1 MIIKESRN
9 VELFSWDELTPKQ
22 QDYIIDNW
30 QDIRKIANTVYEW
43 FDDDLMLFYE
53 ENRDELADKYE
64 KEYGLKINTKQLYW
78 DESSQGPYPNWQLN
92 RVFSDISGADTD
104 VDYEILFADWKGFDV
119 VNCVCVDIYID
130 DTDNSERV
138 YDNQYTLEELE
149 ASDTVST
156 ETFDK
161 INRIVQGAQKFI
173 DEFWRYVY
181 DICTSYPDDN
191 WVRVMLDS
199 NPYVF
204 DFYIDDN
211 DDIIVW

>member
-43 FDDDLMLFYE
+43 FNDDLMLFYE

-64 KEYGLKINTKQLYW
+64 KEYGLKINTEQLYW
-78 DESSQGPYPNWQLN
+78 NESSQGPYPNWQLN
-92 RVFSDISGADTD
+92 RVFSDISGTDTD

-130 DTDNSERV
+130 DTDNSERI

-173 DEFWRYVY
+173 DEFWSYVN

-191 WVRVMLDS
+191 WVRDMLDS

-211 DDIIVW
+211 ADINVW